1 MGNHEDNTMPKFDVT
16 FEIWTPEDCEHGDT
30 DNRGFVVEGVSLRE
44 AVREIGHYALEA
56 DCWPVS
62 SPRCFTNFE
71 YDENFQTG
79 ARESRS
85 LHLPNHLTEASR
97 MRIAR
102 LLGVVK

>member
-1 MGNHEDNTMPKFDVT
+1 MPKFNVT
-16 FEIWTPEDCEHGDT
+16 FEIVTPESAAEGDAAE
-30 DNRGFVVEGVSLRE
+30 RGFVAENVSLRE
-44 AVREIGHYALEA
+44 AYKAIGCYALKA
-56 DCWPVS
+56 DEWPVR
-62 SPRCFTNFE
+62 SPRWFTNFE
-71 YDENFQTG
+71 YDEDFQTG

>member
-1 MGNHEDNTMPKFDVT
+1 MAKFNVTYEIVTHESA
-16 FEIWTPEDCEHGDT
+16 EHGDAES
-30 DNRGFVVEGVSLRE
+30 RGFVAESVSLRE
-44 AVREIGHYALEA
+44 AIREIGHYAHEA
-56 DCWPVS
+56 DCYPVS
-62 SPRCFTNFE
+62 SPRWFTNYE
-71 YDENFQTG
+71 YDEDFVTG

>member
-1 MGNHEDNTMPKFDVT
+1 MAKFNVT
-16 FEIWTPEDCEHGDT
+16 YEIWTPEDCEIGDT
-30 DNRGFVVEGVSLRE
+30 DDRGFVVEGVSLRE

-56 DCWPVS
+56 DCYPVS
-62 SPRCFTNFE
+62 SPRWFTNFE
-71 YDENFQTG
+71 YDEDFKTG

>member
-1 MGNHEDNTMPKFDVT
+1 MAKFDVT
-16 FEIWTPEDCEHGDT
+16 YEIWTPEDCEIGDT
-30 DNRGFVVEGVSLRE
+30 DDRGFVVESVSLRE
-44 AVREIGHYALEA
+44 AMSEMEYHADAA
-56 DCWPVS
+56 DCWPVQA
-62 SPRCFTNFE
+62 PRWFTHSN
-71 YDENFQTG
+71 YDENFETG